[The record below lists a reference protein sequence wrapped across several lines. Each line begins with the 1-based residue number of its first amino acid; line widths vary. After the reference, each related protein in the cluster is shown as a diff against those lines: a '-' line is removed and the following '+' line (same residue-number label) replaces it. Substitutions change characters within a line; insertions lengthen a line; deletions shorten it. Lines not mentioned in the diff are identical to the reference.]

1 MTLRLARS
9 REARARLALRAA
21 QTCYSST
28 VGTRRS
34 GISNGARVL
43 SDADL
48 DAAIAAIQEA
58 HAVLRLAYRDVE
70 KARKDRP

>member
-1 MTLRLARS
+1 MTLAAART

-21 QTCYSST
+21 QACYDAA

-34 GISNGARVL
+34 GIAIGHRVL

-58 HAVLRLAYRDVE
+58 HAVLRLAARDVE